1 MKTSVKWKLILFV
14 CLLFLFGTSI
24 VGIYAVM
31 TTKEEVITA
40 ARQKLVADMAMGK
53 ALLNERYTGEW
64 EVRGDQLYKGEQ
76 VMNENFSIVDEVGT
90 LTGDTV
96 TIFLGNTRIATNVLK
111 NDGTR
116 AVGTTVAP
124 IVEQAVLKEGRT
136 YVGEAEVVGI
146 VNQTA
151 YEPIKNSAGEVI
163 GIWYVGV
170 PNTPYER
177 LVESMQNKLILFLAI
192 ELLASS
198 LVIWYVT
205 SRKVQPLL
213 EVTVATDRIARG
225 ELEIAELKIR
235 STDEIGQL
243 SHSVNAMIKQL
254 REVIFKMSKAS
265 QVMAASSAELSAN
278 MEQSVRT
285 TEQIAHSS
293 QRVAA
298 GAEEQVNHIDEVTV
312 AIHQTASGVKRI
324 VDSTAEMTEMVDA
337 TVTLSENGS
346 TMVSRVRGQM
356 GDIQQAAEQ
365 TSALVNL
372 LGERSQEIGHIVQII
387 SQIANQTNL
396 LALNAAIEAARAGEM
411 GRGFSV
417 VAEEVRK
424 LAEQS
429 EGAAVQVASL
439 ITIVLRDIEEACI
452 SMKTGEEKVEEGLK
466 QVEQVHEAFF
476 EIKRAVSQ
484 VTGKVQEIGMS
495 IEHISGGSVQIE
507 SAMETISQ
515 ASEEIASAIE
525 QNSTANEEQAAGMNE
540 IATFTEEL
548 AQLAE
553 EMQML
558 VKRFQL

>member
-1 MKTSVKWKLILFV
+1 MKMSVKWKLILSV
-14 CLLFLFGTSI
+14 CLVFLLGTSI
-24 VGIYAVM
+24 VGMYAV
-31 TTKEEVITA
+31 TTTREEVIDA
-40 ARQKLVADMAMGK
+40 ARQKLISDLAMGK
-53 ALLNERYTGEW
+53 ALLNERYAGEW
-64 EVRGDQLYKGEQ
+64 EVREGQLYKGEHS
-76 VMNENFSIVDEVGT
+76 MNDNFSIVDDIGA

-96 TIFLGNTRIATNVLK
+96 TIFLGNTRIATNVMK
-111 NDGTR
+111 EDGTR

-124 IVEQAVLKEGRT
+124 TVEQAVLKEGRT
-136 YVGEAEVVGI
+136 YSGEAEVVGI

-151 YEPIKNSAGEVI
+151 YEPIKNRAGEVI

-170 PNTPYER
+170 PNTPYEQ
-177 LVESMQNKLILFLAI
+177 LVKEMQSKLLLFLGI
-192 ELLASS
+192 ELLITG
-198 LVIWYVT
+198 LGIWYVT
-205 SRKVQPLL
+205 AWKIRPLL
-213 EVTVATDRIARG
+213 EVTAATDRISKG
-225 ELEIAELKIR
+225 ELDIKELSIR

-254 REVIFKMSKAS
+254 GEVIFKISKAS
-265 QVMAASSAELSAN
+265 QVMAASSGELSAN

-285 TEQIAHSS
+285 TKQIAHST

-312 AIHQTASGVKRI
+312 AVHQTASGVKRI
-324 VDSTAEMTEMVDA
+324 VESTAEMTEMVDA
-337 TVTLSENGS
+337 TLTLSENGS
-346 TMVSRVRGQM
+346 TMVNRVRGQM

-365 TSALVNL
+365 TSTLVNL

-429 EGAAVQVASL
+429 ESAAVQVASL
-439 ITIVLRDIEEACI
+439 ITIVLKDIEEACS
-452 SMKTGEEKVEEGLK
+452 SMKTGEQKVEEGLK
-466 QVEQVHEAFF
+466 QVEQVHEAFY
-476 EIKRAVSQ
+476 EIKRAVSS
-484 VTGKVQEIGMS
+484 VTGKVQEIGIS

-515 ASEEIASAIE
+515 AAEEIASAIE

-540 IATFTEEL
+540 IATFTQAL
-548 AQLAE
+548 AELAE

-558 VKRFQL
+558 VNRFKL